1 MKYFRTFYD
10 YCSLFLLD
18 DIMFKNILV
27 ASDGSKCGDKAV
39 DMAID
44 LASKYDA
51 KISALYIM
59 DFRLDF
65 SYDDLD
71 DAGGA
76 VLDDITAKGKEKDV
90 VVVEH
95 IITADPI
102 IDMET
107 MIRKINPDI
116 AIFGAYGLS
125 MEKEDKIDYKKIGSV
140 ALNALKVAKV
150 PVLLVK

>member
-1 MKYFRTFYD
+1 MTFLFSFTNPGLKSTAA
-10 YCSLFLLD
+10 SLPQ
-18 DIMFKNILV
+18 IP
-27 ASDGSKCGDKAV
+27 
-39 DMAID
+39 
-44 LASKYDA
+44 SKYDA

-59 DFRLDF
+59 DFSLDF

-125 MEKEDKIDYKKIGSV
+125 AEKEDKIDYKKIGSV

>member
-1 MKYFRTFYD
+1 
-10 YCSLFLLD
+10 
-18 DIMFKNILV
+18 MFNNILV

-39 DMAID
+39 DLAID
-44 LASKYDA
+44 LASKYGA
-51 KISALYIM
+51 KISALYVI
-59 DFRLDF
+59 DFSLAF

-102 IDMET
+102 KDMET

-116 AIFGAYGLS
+116 AVFGEFGKS
-125 MEKEDKIDYKKIGSV
+125 MDEKEKIDYSKIGSV
-140 ALNALKVAKV
+140 AENALKVSKV
-150 PVLLVK
+150 PVILVK

>member
-1 MKYFRTFYD
+1 
-10 YCSLFLLD
+10 
-18 DIMFKNILV
+18 MFKNILV

-39 DMAID
+39 DLAID

-51 KISALYIM
+51 RIAALYVM
-59 DFRLDF
+59 DFNSDF
-65 SYDDLD
+65 TYDDLD

-76 VLDDITAKGKEKDV
+76 VLDDITAKGKEKGV

-102 IDMET
+102 ADMAT

-116 AIFGAYGLS
+116 AVFGAFGKS
-125 MEKEDKIDYKKIGSV
+125 MEKEEKIDYSKIGSV
-140 ALNALKVAKV
+140 AENALKVSKV
-150 PVLLVK
+150 PIILVK

>member
-1 MKYFRTFYD
+1 
-10 YCSLFLLD
+10 
-18 DIMFKNILV
+18 MFKNILV

-39 DMAID
+39 DLAID
-44 LASKYDA
+44 LASKYGA
-51 KISALYIM
+51 KISALYVM
-59 DFRLDF
+59 DFALDF

-102 IDMET
+102 LDMAT

-116 AIFGAYGLS
+116 AVFGAFGKS
-125 MEKEDKIDYKKIGSV
+125 MDKEETIDYSKIGSV
-140 ALNALKVAKV
+140 AENALKVSKV
-150 PVLLVK
+150 PVILVK